1 MLFNKWN
8 LFSLQYIRISESY
21 LPTIIIDYYF
31 VSIEINLANFA
42 LKLITQ
48 K

>member
-1 MLFNKWN
+1 MPPFSVIHVEPIFTTVHSN
-8 LFSLQYIRISESY
+8 LRIS
-21 LPTIIIDYYF
+21 PTNYYF